1 MLMHMDTIQEIR
13 RPIQQE
19 FRQYEQAFADALQ
32 SDNKLLSEV
41 LDYIHSKRGKQL
53 RPILVLLSA
62 AVCRGITEKTTQ
74 TAVALELMHTASLI
88 HDDVVDDSP
97 MRRGNDAVHT
107 HWTNKIAVL
116 VGDYML
122 AQVIDILASV
132 HNTTILN
139 TVSEMGQSLSSGELL
154 QLHTGQSMWI
164 SEQQYMRII
173 EQKTACLFAACST
186 AGAASSGATPRQITA
201 LKQYG
206 LQLGLCFQLKDDVLD
221 FSDIEDIGK
230 PTMND
235 IRDGKATLPLLISLQ
250 RASKEEADSIRDLA
264 EGLAQNAPHINAF
277 EAEQEIKSFILRYD
291 GIRYAHQEMQK
302 HRRRAIEALAMFPDN
317 RYKDSLVTLLDYAI
331 NRVY

>member
-1 MLMHMDTIQEIR
+1 MHMDTIQEIR
-13 RPIQQE
+13 KPIQQE

-53 RPILVLLSA
+53 RPILVLLSS
-62 AVCRGITEKTTQ
+62 AVCRGITEKTIQ

-97 MRRGNDAVHT
+97 LRRGNEAVHT
-107 HWTNKIAVL
+107 RWSNKIAVL

-122 AQVIDILASV
+122 AQVIDILAGV

-139 TVSEMGQSLSSGELL
+139 TVAEMGEALSSGELL

-173 EQKTACLFAACST
+173 EQKTACLFAACSA
-186 AGAASSGATPRQITA
+186 AGAASSGATSRQITA
-201 LKQYG
+201 LRQYG

-250 RASKEEADSIRDLA
+250 RAGKEEADSIRDLA
-264 EGLAQNAPHINAF
+264 EGLAQDAPHINAF
-277 EAEQEIKSFILRYD
+277 EAEQEIKSFVLRYD

-317 RYKDSLVTLLDYAI
+317 RYKNSLMTLLDYAI